1 MAYFPFFTDIKD
13 KSCLIVG
20 GAYLVLEKAERLL
33 PYEVKIDVIIDD
45 ENNDEDS
52 LSEIKKI
59 DVTILKEKFDIAMLE
74 NYEFVVTCSSDINLN
89 KIIADE
95 CKNRRIP
102 VNSVD
107 DVENCTFIFPAL
119 IKKGKLSIGISS
131 SGASPFM
138 TRYIKAKL
146 SEIIP
151 DNTEE
156 LLERLE
162 SLRPYVKEN
171 VPNES
176 QRKTLFKRI
185 FLDFVDS
192 EILPNESDVAK
203 IIEEMTKRNGHAYA
217 NTT

>member
-20 GAYLVLEKAERLL
+20 RAYLVLEKAERLL

-45 ENNDEDS
+45 ENSDEDKDS
-52 LSEIKKI
+52 LSEIKKL
-59 DVTILKEKFDIAMLE
+59 DVTIIEEKFCISMLE
-74 NYEFVVTCSSDINLN
+74 NYDFVVTCSVDENLN

-95 CKNRRIP
+95 CKKKRIP

-131 SGASPFM
+131 SGASPYM
-138 TRYIKAKL
+138 TRYIKSKL

-162 SLRPYVKEN
+162 SLRPYVKDN

-176 QRKTLFKRI
+176 ERKALFKRL

-192 EILPNESDVAK
+192 EILPNESDAAK
-203 IIEEMTKRNGHAYA
+203 IIKEITKRNGHA
-217 NTT
+217 

>member
-74 NYEFVVTCSSDINLN
+74 NYEFVVICSSDINLN

-217 NTT
+217 NAT

>member
-74 NYEFVVTCSSDINLN
+74 NYEFVVICSSDINLN

-203 IIEEMTKRNGHAYA
+203 IIEEMTKRNGHA
-217 NTT
+217 

>member
-20 GAYLVLEKAERLL
+20 TAFLALEKAERLL

-45 ENNDEDS
+45 ESCNDDS
-52 LSEIKKI
+52 LSELKKL
-59 DVTILKEKFDIAMLE
+59 DVAILKEKFYIAMLE
-74 NYEFVVTCSSDINLN
+74 NYDFVVTCSSDRGLN
-89 KIIADE
+89 KTIADE
-95 CKNRRIP
+95 CKLRRIP

-119 IKKGKLSIGISS
+119 IKNGKLSIGISS
-131 SGASPFM
+131 SGVSPFM
-138 TRYIKAKL
+138 TRYIKSKL
-146 SEIIP
+146 GEIIP

-156 LLERLE
+156 LLERIE

-176 QRKTLFKRI
+176 QRKLVFKRI
-185 FLDFVDS
+185 FLDFVES
-192 EILPNESDVAK
+192 ESLPNESDVEK
-203 IIEEMTKRNGHAYA
+203 IIEETRKRNGH
-217 NTT
+217 N

>member
-203 IIEEMTKRNGHAYA
+203 IIEEMTKRNGHA
-217 NTT
+217 

>member
-74 NYEFVVTCSSDINLN
+74 NYEFVVICSSDINLN

-156 LLERLE
+156 LLERLD

-176 QRKTLFKRI
+176 QRKSLFKRI

-203 IIEEMTKRNGHAYA
+203 IIEEMTKKNGHA
-217 NTT
+217 

>member
-20 GAYLVLEKAERLL
+20 TSFLALEKAERLL
-33 PYEVKIDVIIDD
+33 PYEVKIDVIIDV

-52 LSEIKKI
+52 LSEIKKL

-74 NYEFVVTCSSDINLN
+74 NYDFVVTCSSDRSLN

-131 SGASPFM
+131 SGASPYM
-138 TRYIKAKL
+138 TRYIKSKL
-146 SEIIP
+146 HEIIP

-156 LLERLE
+156 LLERLD

-176 QRKTLFKRI
+176 RRKLVFKRL

-192 EILPNESDVAK
+192 EILPNESDVAE
-203 IIEEMTKRNGHAYA
+203 IIEGITKRNGHV
-217 NTT
+217 

>member
-45 ENNDEDS
+45 ENSDEDS
-52 LSEIKKI
+52 LSEIKKL

-74 NYEFVVTCSSDINLN
+74 NYEFVVTCSSDRNLN

-95 CKNRRIP
+95 CKNKRIP

-156 LLERLE
+156 LLERLD

-176 QRKTLFKRI
+176 QRKSLFKRI

-203 IIEEMTKRNGHAYA
+203 IIEEMTKKNGHA
-217 NTT
+217 

>member
-33 PYEVKIDVIIDD
+33 SYEVKIDVIIDD

-95 CKNRRIP
+95 CKNKRIP

-156 LLERLE
+156 LLERLD

-176 QRKTLFKRI
+176 QRKSLFKRI

-203 IIEEMTKRNGHAYA
+203 IIEEMTKKNGHA
-217 NTT
+217 

>member
-203 IIEEMTKRNGHAYA
+203 IIEEMTKKNGHA
-217 NTT
+217 

>member
-74 NYEFVVTCSSDINLN
+74 NYEFVVICLSDINLN

-203 IIEEMTKRNGHAYA
+203 IIEEMTKRNGHA
-217 NTT
+217 